1 MCKKKINLIV
11 SPSQWSWS
19 DVSTERIRTKLLKRF
34 PGGCLWL
41 GARWQVTTGAWDRE
55 ESLSSLGTSSS
66 QFAGQPHNLHLH
78 HSPHSSRSIQ
88 FRWMWNKK
96 IFCCRRIIRWKI
108 ISMLYISFNDVV
120 CKARRWPCWWYL
132 TCLGAEKMSKI
143 VFDGF
148 GASLRML
155 DRDREASSQTSL
167 TLTLC
172 DLILRAA
179 DSCSWTPV
187 WLKLRKYDSRPV
199 DQPVP
204 YDLCVSVH

>member
-1 MCKKKINLIV
+1 MLQQKGLGLNFWKGFPVAACDSVRGDRWRLELGIVRRVYQVWIQAAHSSLV
-11 SPSQWSWS
+11 SPY
-19 DVSTERIRTKLLKRF
+19 
-34 PGGCLWL
+34 
-41 GARWQVTTGAWDRE
+41 
-55 ESLSSLGTSSS
+55 
-66 QFAGQPHNLHLH
+66 NLHLH
-78 HSPHSSRSIQ
+78 QSPHSSRSIQ

-96 IFCCRRIIRWKI
+96 IFCWRRIIRWKI

-187 WLKLRKYDSRPV
+187 WLELRKYDSRPV